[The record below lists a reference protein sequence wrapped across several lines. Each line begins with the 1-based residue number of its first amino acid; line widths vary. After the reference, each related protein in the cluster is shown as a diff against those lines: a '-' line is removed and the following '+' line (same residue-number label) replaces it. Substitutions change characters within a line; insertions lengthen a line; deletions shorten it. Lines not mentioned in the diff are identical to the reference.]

1 MRKKIIGV
9 IGGRTCNKEVEQI
22 AQKIGELIANVGA
35 ILVCGGFGGVM
46 EAACKG
52 AKAVKGETLGII
64 STYNKDNANKYYQVK
79 DWYNLFYVE
88 YNVSTG
94 SYYLKNLIGCRFVN
108 ILLYRDNNEFLS
120 FIYMNIRSFLPEN
133 HIINNYNATH
143 DAILEIRNRNPIYTY
158 DPNNIINDN
167 NPNNVIE
174 ELVGVDGI
182 L

>member
-64 STYNKDNANKYYQVK
+64 STYNKDNANKYCDIVIPTGLGLARNVLVVQTADIIIALPGQYGTLSEIAYALQFSKPVISFESWDIKGVLKVK
-79 DWYNLFYVE
+79 
-88 YNVSTG
+88 
-94 SYYLKNLIGCRFVN
+94 
-108 ILLYRDNNEFLS
+108 
-120 FIYMNIRSFLPEN
+120 
-133 HIINNYNATH
+133 
-143 DAILEIRNRNPIYTY
+143 
-158 DPNNIINDN
+158 NIIEVENKLK
-167 NPNNVIE
+167 
-174 ELVGVDGI
+174 ELFKK
-182 L
+182 

>member
-64 STYNKDNANKYYQVK
+64 STYNKDNANKYCDIVIPTGLGLARNVLVVQTADIIIALPGQYGTLSEIAYALQFSKPVISFESWDIKGVLKVK
-79 DWYNLFYVE
+79 
-88 YNVSTG
+88 
-94 SYYLKNLIGCRFVN
+94 
-108 ILLYRDNNEFLS
+108 
-120 FIYMNIRSFLPEN
+120 
-133 HIINNYNATH
+133 
-143 DAILEIRNRNPIYTY
+143 
-158 DPNNIINDN
+158 NIIEVENKLK
-167 NPNNVIE
+167 
-174 ELVGVDGI
+174 ELFKKWRPGFY
-182 L
+182 